1 MSKLDKKIMSIF
13 VVLILLASFIMP
25 SISLAAEEEIVIKD
39 SALKECIYVNDVK
52 QSFIKKS

>member
-39 SALKECIYVNDVK
+39 SALKEALD
-52 QSFIKKS
+52 KK